1 MVLIRVGCMPMEFK
15 GRAADLNLLARQ
27 LSRVVDATGATRG
40 RSVIMTGRRRV
51 GKSRLVQEFCDRSG
65 LPYVIFQ
72 ATRGRKATAERAD
85 FTATLA
91 HSVLPG
97 AELVDGLQAT
107 DWNQTLRSLAV
118 AVPDDAPSIAVID
131 EVPWLVE
138 QDGEFEGALQTV
150 WDRHLSARPVLLIL
164 VGSDMSVME
173 ALQSYGRPFFGR
185 AAKMTVQ
192 PLHMADVQT
201 MTGLDAADAM
211 DALLITGGFPEI
223 VQSWRP
229 GASRT
234 EFLRAAAAD
243 PLSPLLAAGEL
254 SLLGEFPETSHARAV
269 LEAVGSGERT
279 FSTIAAQA
287 GGSGALPSGTLS
299 PLLNTLQAKRVV
311 AADLPLSVKADS
323 KNKRYR
329 IADPYLRFW
338 LAFLHR
344 GIPLIERG
352 RGDLALERIERSWT
366 TWRGRAVEPVIRE
379 SLLRL
384 LPDDRWP
391 DTEAVGGWWNRQ
403 NNPEIDLVGAD
414 RAQVAGTVHF
424 VGSVKWLESQPF
436 GRREY
441 DALARDMLAVP
452 GAERDTPLVAVSRC
466 GVADGLP
473 LAAHW
478 GPEDLVRAWQ

>member
-1 MVLIRVGCMPMEFK
+1 MEFK
-15 GRAADLNLLARQ
+15 GRSADLDQLARQ
-27 LSRVVDATGATRG
+27 LGLVVGGTGATRG
-40 RSVIMTGRRRV
+40 QAVIVTGRRRV
-51 GKSRLVQEFCDRSG
+51 GKSRLVQEFCDRST
-65 LPYVIFQ
+65 LPYVVFQ
-72 ATRGRKATAERAD
+72 ASRGRNAVAERAD
-85 FTATLA
+85 FAATLA
-91 HSVLPG
+91 HSALPG
-97 AELVDGLQAT
+97 AALVAGLQAA
-107 DWNQTLRSLAV
+107 DWNQALRSLAV
-118 AVPDDAPSIAVID
+118 AVPDDAPSIAVLD

-150 WDRHLSARPVLLIL
+150 WDRHLSAKPVLLIL

-185 AAKMTVQ
+185 AAKMVVQ
-192 PLHMADVQT
+192 PLHLADVQT
-201 MTGLDAADAM
+201 MTGLDAAEAV

-229 GASRT
+229 GMGRGD
-234 EFLRAAAAD
+234 FLREAVAN
-243 PLSPLLAAGEL
+243 PLAPLLVAGEL
-254 SLLGEFPETSHARAV
+254 SLLGEFPEASYSRAV
-269 LEAVGSGERT
+269 LEAVGNGERT

-287 GGSGALPSGTLS
+287 GGASALPAGTLS
-299 PLLNTLQAKRVV
+299 PLLNTLLAKRVL

-338 LAFLHR
+338 LAFLQR

-352 RGDLALERIERSWT
+352 RGDLALERVERSWT

-384 LPDDRWP
+384 LPDRAWP
-391 DTEAVGGWWNRQ
+391 RTEAIGGWWNRR
-403 NNPEIDLVGAD
+403 NNPEIDLVGGD
-414 RAQVAGTVHF
+414 REPVSGQIHF
-424 VGSVKWLESQPF
+424 IGSVKWLESQAF

-441 DALARDMLAVP
+441 DALVRDMLAVP
-452 GAERDTPLVAVSRC
+452 GAKPETPLVAVSRC
-466 GVADGLP
+466 GVEDDLP

-478 GPEDLVRAWQ
+478 GPEDLVRAWR